1 MIEYIMLK
9 GNLAN
14 AITVL
19 SAHFLI
25 VRLLIHFIPE
35 DNGQSYLLKRLGAN
49 IGFQLYRF
57 YNQTHHI
64 IKLIAKTQYTIL
76 IITKF

>member
-35 DNGQSYLLKRLGAN
+35 DNGQSYLFEKDLERILDSSC
-49 IGFQLYRF
+49 IGFITRR
-57 YNQTHHI
+57 I
-64 IKLIAKTQYTIL
+64 ILL
-76 IITKF
+76 N